1 MTDIDLTDPKYK
13 DAAYEIAAKTPAL
26 KDPTTP
32 PIHWRVE
39 GGKDGLPLVLRVLLA
54 DGRTVRRPLP
64 VVGARHVSPKAPEL
78 MALPTHPAISPGDPP
93 ANLKPNGKH
102 RSPANHKAGS

>member
-1 MTDIDLTDPKYK
+1 MSDIDYTDPKYK
-13 DAAYEIAAKTPAL
+13 DAAYAIAASVPPL

-39 GGKDGLPLVLRVLLA
+39 GGADGQPLVLRVLLA

-64 VVGARHVSPKAPEL
+64 ELHRTKQIKAPEL
-78 MALPTHPAISPGDPP
+78 MALPARNPDLPP
-93 ANLKPNGKH
+93 ANLKPDGKK
-102 RSPANHKAGS
+102 RSPAKHKAG